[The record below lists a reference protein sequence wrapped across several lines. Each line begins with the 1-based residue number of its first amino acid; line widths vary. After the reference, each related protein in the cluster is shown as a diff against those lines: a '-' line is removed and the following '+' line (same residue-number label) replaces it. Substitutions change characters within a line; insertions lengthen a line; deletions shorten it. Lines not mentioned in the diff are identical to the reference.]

1 MKKIY
6 AVVGSNY
13 GDEGKGLMVDYLASE
28 SSFPLVIRFNGGA
41 QAGHTVQTPEGERHV
56 FSHFGSG
63 TFVGAP
69 TFLSR
74 YFICNPL
81 LFRREYDELNL
92 KCDKLHIFIDNKC
105 IVTTPFDIMYNQLIE
120 LSSNDTRHGS
130 VGVGINATLKRTFN
144 VITVDDLANLPIK
157 ELIIKLVD
165 IAKYYI
171 ANLPEPKTDLEIE
184 IHNAFSNYMGII
196 QSFISDCNF
205 FVKYTNLKLPNF
217 DEYDT
222 IVFEGAQGLLLDEEY
237 GTMPYCTPTPCGM
250 KNVEQLIHAYKLYE
264 YADIEVIYMTRW
276 YMTRHGAGPLE
287 NEEPLPEWVKDET
300 NKPHMF
306 QGALRYAPL
315 KDMRSLIGRIS
326 TDVLTYYTSL
336 THASVSMK
344 LGVTCLDQGQPN
356 LDDNDFLPLIDYT
369 SYGPTRQTMIRIK

>member
-28 SSFPLVIRFNGGA
+28 SSSPLVIRFNGGA
-41 QAGHTVQTPEGERHV
+41 QAGHTVQTSEGERHV

-120 LSSNDTRHGS
+120 LSSNNTRHGS

-222 IVFEGAQGLLLDEEY
+222 IIFEGAQGLLLDEEY

-287 NEEPLPEWVKDET
+287 NEEPLPEWVKDDT

-306 QGALRYAPL
+306 QGALRYAPI
-315 KDMRSLIGRIS
+315 KDMSKLIGRIS
-326 TDVLTYYTSL
+326 TDVLTYSTSL
-336 THASVSMK
+336 NHANVTYK
-344 LGVTCLDQGQPN
+344 LGVTCLDQGTPN
-356 LDDNDFLPLIDYT
+356 LDDFSPLIDYT